1 MAHAKGKE
9 LKSPKHKLIAF
20 FHSARDKWRE
30 RSQGYRKSLRA
41 ANITVRDLRQSR
53 DSWKEKYVRERER
66 RLELEARLEHAPPP
80 TARPS
85 RLTTAAANR
94 HWR

>member
-1 MAHAKGKE
+1 
-9 LKSPKHKLIAF
+9 
-20 FHSARDKWRE
+20 
-30 RSQGYRKSLRA
+30 
-41 ANITVRDLRQSR
+41 
-53 DSWKEKYVRERER
+53 VRERER

-85 RLTTAAANR
+85 RLTTAAADR